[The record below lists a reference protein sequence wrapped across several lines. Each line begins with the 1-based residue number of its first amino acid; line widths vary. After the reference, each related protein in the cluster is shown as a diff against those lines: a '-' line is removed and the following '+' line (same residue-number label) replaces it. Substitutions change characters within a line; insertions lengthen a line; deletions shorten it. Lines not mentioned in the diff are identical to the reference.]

1 MALGLRVTG
10 LLGVLAEA
18 KRAGLIER
26 VKPVIEDLRERAG
39 FWISAELVAQVL
51 GDLDEA

>member
-26 VKPVIEDLRERAG
+26 VKPFIEQERAG
-39 FWISAELVAQVL
+39 FWMSAELAAKVL
-51 GDLDEA
+51 ADLDEV